1 MLHIIYEFAYDVSV
15 FRIQMTKKWYVVY
28 KGKVPGVY
36 EHWEDC
42 LKQVNGFEGNSYKG
56 YKTKKEAE
64 AQWRRSNGMRTGYIV
79 IPLLLIVTAF
89 LLYVIVV

>member
-1 MLHIIYEFAYDVSV
+1 MLHIIYEFAYDVYV
-15 FRIQMTKKWYVVY
+15 FHIQMTKKWYVVY

-42 LKQVNGFEGNSYKG
+42 LKQVNGFEGNNYKG
-56 YKTKKEAE
+56 YKTKEEAE
-64 AQWRRSNGMRTGYIV
+64 ARWKSNGMKTSYIV
-79 IPLLLIVTAF
+79 IPILLIVTAF